1 LAVVVVKVA
10 RESCPGTVVVIVT
23 AAPSIEIGAVI
34 VGALTSWIVKLPA
47 EGESGRTESVY
58 VPTLGSVTIVEL
70 LQKLV
75 LVIAVVAGLGPVN
88 LSVPLLQPG

>member
-1 LAVVVVKVA
+1 VVVKVA

-47 EGESGRTESVY
+47 EGKSGRIESV
-58 VPTLGSVTIVEL
+58 
-70 LQKLV
+70 
-75 LVIAVVAGLGPVN
+75 
-88 LSVPLLQPG
+88 